1 MDRGNGRLRR
11 RRAGGGFPERAAG
24 PATDPSRPGRVHLG
38 RPDDPQPR
46 LTFRPVTEPRQ
57 GTVRL
62 HLDVAADVMDQGI
75 AQVVDATD
83 HPAPGYGTAPTRPL
97 TDAPHR

>member
-1 MDRGNGRLRR
+1 M
-11 RRAGGGFPERAAG
+11 
-24 PATDPSRPGRVHLG
+24 
-38 RPDDPQPR
+38 
-46 LTFRPVTEPRQ
+46 TEPRQ